1 MQSFELSIFYHFL
14 LYSKK
19 EYDTPFFHQDFVQNC
34 LRGIQVIVYQN
45 WTCILKLDLFVSQF
59 KVHETKVVGKN
70 PAEID
75 VTVSVELL
83 THKSVWLIQRGRHH
97 DYQNLK
103 TFKKCTIW
111 TIILH
116 LGFLSWRWQKNYQFV
131 NLLMVM
137 IFHKRTSF
145 IAVAPPS
152 NNGTI
157 LFDMSDD
164 CFLRE
169 WLVTLVKMQD
179 ALWESSRLNRSL
191 FCLAVKS
198 LTVINTLENL

>member
-1 MQSFELSIFYHFL
+1 MRY
-14 LYSKK
+14 
-19 EYDTPFFHQDFVQNC
+19 
-34 LRGIQVIVYQN
+34 
-45 WTCILKLDLFVSQF
+45 
-59 KVHETKVVGKN
+59 TKVVGKN

-83 THKSVWLIQRGRHH
+83 THKSVWLIQKGRHH

-103 TFKKCTIW
+103 TFKKVYNLNLWLFNNYFASRIFVMT
-111 TIILH
+111 LA
-116 LGFLSWRWQKNYQFV
+116 KNYQFV

-191 FCLAVKS
+191 FLSGCQKFDSNQHFRES
-198 LTVINTLENL
+198 LIF